1 MSLFDINEKNIEKSF
16 VWYIVAIFTLAVII
30 GFSTYL
36 LLLKAVF
43 VISTP
48 LPKAVFAVT
57 LIAAIISILIIFL
70 TCKLDLHSEHS
81 IGKRLIHIVILA
93 TISAAVFSVSYMYM
107 IGIVGLFEIINIR
120 IILVAFLILFTVA
133 LTAGFYLILVKNV
146 IKKTGYIKALYL
158 PASYY
163 LLPLVMSAATFSI
176 MLINGINYRQQ
187 TTFNKDYVSLENVA
201 QSSSVAQNINY
212 EFFTV
217 ISEVKSIEKM
227 FDFYVKNSNDR
238 TIQEYSRTIARY
250 FIDSGYTDSQL
261 FYSFSIYL
269 DDKRLITKG
278 NDEPESILTSWF
290 FDDLFS
296 EETSY
301 KANNILPNSVYN
313 KVMQFRQPVFV
324 VNDAGIFIMYYP
336 IVIDDNV
343 VGVIKLNFK
352 KKFVVNLLKVDKNDF
367 TETFILDSTY
377 NIVTQSGKLNTT
389 IFEND
394 INLNNNVNWQ
404 FIKNTPYKGVRNSM
418 QFSDIINIEKNNYQ
432 VVKYYLR
439 GDIIILSLWKTYS
452 GVKLDNIVFRDTI
465 TRTSVVGVISLIIL
479 GIVLQLAINY
489 VTSYISTTG
498 IVASSLSKGAGDLTV
513 RLPVKSVDEVG
524 YLAHSFNGFLDKIQS
539 IIGNIKVNAYTLTG
553 NVQDMKSSINVSL
566 NDFQSITKEFQN
578 EIDRANKITGTS
590 ANAAR
595 VVFMQRTR
603 FSAVNDTIRSL
614 LDNVNIISDKMK
626 SQSDAVSKTTSSIQQ
641 MMSNIVTVGQ
651 GANKA
656 NNYSKLL
663 HTGAIESSVIGES
676 VMESIQNIKEYS
688 RQITSITRVIHNI
701 AEQTNLLAMN
711 AAIEAAHAGEKGRGF
726 SVVADKIRKLAEDT
740 DVNSK
745 IINEI
750 IQQTRESIDYT
761 ADLSV
766 KSTDAIEKIVEDA
779 KTLAILIST
788 ISNANDELDIGRR
801 DILNNVKNLN
811 DITEDVQDL
820 SNKQRQMSGAVSQ
833 NITNV
838 DKLAED
844 VVNAVNTTED
854 EVHGLLS
861 SIENVS
867 DLSSTSVT
875 NMERLDTRAKEL
887 QAIFIKLYKL
897 VTLFKT
903 EHSDG
908 NLVVTYNS
916 KDAKKQKKLV
926 AKQEKKRKK
935 EMKKQSKKIKKSAMR
950 MNE

>member
-1 MSLFDINEKNIEKSF
+1 MSLFDINEKNIENSF
-16 VWYIVAIFTLAVII
+16 SRYLAVIFGLSGAL
-30 GFSTYL
+30 GFFIYL
-36 LLLKAVF
+36 LLLKAIF
-43 VISTP
+43 VINTP
-48 LPKAVFAVT
+48 LPKVVFIVT
-57 LIAAIISILIIFL
+57 ITVTGLSIVVILL

-81 IGKRLIHIVILA
+81 IGKKLVHMAVFATFLI
-93 TISAAVFSVSYMYM
+93 AVFSMIYMY
-107 IGIVGLFEIINIR
+107 ILGIVSLFEIINIR
-120 IILVAFLILFTVA
+120 IILVLFLMFLSVT
-133 LTAGFYLILVKNV
+133 LTAGLYLILVKRI
-146 IKKTGYIKALYL
+146 IKKIGYVKALYL

-163 LLPLVMSAATFSI
+163 LLPLVMTAATFSI

-187 TTFNKDYVSLENVA
+187 TKFNEEYLALNNIA
-201 QSSSVAQNINY
+201 QSSSVAQSINY
-212 EFFTV
+212 EIFTI
-217 ISEVKSIEKM
+217 ISKIQSIEKM
-227 FDFYVKNSNDR
+227 FAFYILNANDR
-238 TIQEYSRTIARY
+238 TVQEYSRTIANY
-250 FIDSGYTDSQL
+250 FIDSGYTDSEL

-269 DDKRLITKG
+269 NDKRLITKG
-278 NDEPESILTSWF
+278 NDESESILTSWF
-290 FDDLFS
+290 FDDLLS
-296 EETSY
+296 EESSY
-301 KANNILPNSVYN
+301 KVDNILPVSVYN

-324 VNDAGIFIMYYP
+324 VNELDVFVMYYP
-336 IVIDDNV
+336 IVVNESV
-343 VGVIKLNFK
+343 VGVISLDFK
-352 KKFVVNLLKVDKNDF
+352 KNFIVNLLKINKSDF
-367 TETFILDSTY
+367 TDTFILDSTY
-377 NIVTQSGKLNTT
+377 NIVTQSTKIDGN
-389 IFEND
+389 IFDENLYND
-394 INLNNNVNWQ
+394 KNWQ
-404 FIKNTPYKGVRNSM
+404 LIKNTPYKGVKNSM

-432 VVKYYLR
+432 IIKYYIK
-439 GDIIILSLWKTYS
+439 GDIVILSLWKVHA
-452 GVKLDNIVFRDTI
+452 GVNLDNIVLKDTI
-465 TRTSVVGVISLIIL
+465 TRTSIVGIVSLIIL
-479 GIVLQLAINY
+479 GIVLQLAIHH

-498 IVASSLSKGAGDLTV
+498 IVASSLSKGTGDLTV
-513 RLPVKSVDEVG
+513 RLPVKSIDEVG
-524 YLAHSFNGFLDKIQS
+524 YLAHSFNGFLDKMQS

-566 NDFQSITKEFQN
+566 NDFQSITEEFQN

-614 LDNVNIISDKMK
+614 LDNVDIISDKMK

-740 DVNSK
+740 DENSK

-750 IQQTRESIDYT
+750 IQQTRESVDYT

-779 KTLAILIST
+779 KKLATLIST

-844 VVNAVNTTED
+844 VVIAVNTTEE

-875 NMERLDTRAKEL
+875 NMERLDERAKEL
-887 QAIFIKLYKL
+887 QTIFIKLYKL

-908 NLVVTYNS
+908 NLVVTYNG
-916 KDAKKQKKLV
+916 KETKKQKQLEARK
-926 AKQEKKRKK
+926 EKKRKK
-935 EMKKQSKKIKKSAMR
+935 EMKKQAKKIKKSTMR
-950 MNE
+950 MHE

>member
-16 VWYIVAIFTLAVII
+16 ACYLAAIFVLAAII
-30 GFSTYL
+30 GFSIYL
-36 LLLKAVF
+36 LLLKAIF
-43 VISTP
+43 VINTP
-48 LPKAVFAVT
+48 LPKVVFIVT
-57 LIAAIISILIIFL
+57 LAATIISVLVILL

-81 IGKRLIHIVILA
+81 VGTRLVHITIGA
-93 TISAAVFSVSYMYM
+93 TCSVAIFSVSYMYLV
-107 IGIVGLFEIINIR
+107 GIVSLFEIINIR
-120 IILVAFLILFTVA
+120 IILVTFLILLSVT
-133 LTAGFYLILVKNV
+133 LTAGFYLLLVKRV
-146 IKKTGYIKALYL
+146 IKKLGYIKALYL

-163 LLPLVMSAATFSI
+163 LLPLVMTAAAFSI

-187 TTFNKDYVSLENVA
+187 TEFNEEYVSLENVA
-201 QSSSVAQNINY
+201 QSSSVAQSINY
-212 EFFTV
+212 EIFTV
-217 ISEVKSIEKM
+217 ISKIESIEKM
-227 FDFYVKNSNDR
+227 FAFYVKNSSDR
-238 TIQEYSRTIARY
+238 TIQKYSRTIANY
-250 FIDSGYTDSQL
+250 FIDSGYTDSEL

-269 DDKRLITKG
+269 DDKRIVTQG
-278 NDEPESILTSWF
+278 NDAPQSVLTSWF

-301 KANNILPNSVYN
+301 GVNNVLPSDVYN
-313 KVMQFRQPVFV
+313 KVMQFRQPVFIANEDNV
-324 VNDAGIFIMYYP
+324 FVMYYP
-336 IVIDDNV
+336 IVVNDSV
-343 VGVIKLNFK
+343 VGVIALNFK
-352 KKFVVNLLKVDKNDF
+352 KNFVVNLLRIDNSDF

-377 NIVTQSGKLNTT
+377 NIVTKSGKIDVP
-389 IFEND
+389 IFD
-394 INLNNNVNWQ
+394 KDLDNNRNWQ
-404 FIKNTPYKGVRNSM
+404 FIKNTPYRGVKNNM
-418 QFSDIINIEKNNYQ
+418 QFSDIINIGENDYQ
-432 VVKYYLR
+432 IIKYYIK
-439 GDIIILSLWKTYS
+439 GEIVILSLWKVYS
-452 GVKLDNIVFRDTI
+452 GVNLDNIVFKDTI
-465 TRTSVVGVISLIIL
+465 TRTSVVGIVSLIIL
-479 GIVLQLAINY
+479 CVVLQLAIHY

-498 IVASSLSKGAGDLTV
+498 IVAHSLSKGTGDLTV

-524 YLAHSFNGFLDKIQS
+524 YLANSFNAFLDKMQS

-626 SQSDAVSKTTSSIQQ
+626 AQSDAVSKTTSSIQQ

-740 DVNSK
+740 DENSK

-750 IQQTRESIDYT
+750 IQQTRESVDYT

-779 KTLAILIST
+779 KKLATLIST

-801 DILNNVKNLN
+801 DILNNIKNLN

-844 VVNAVNTTED
+844 VVVAVNTTEE

-875 NMERLDTRAKEL
+875 NMERLDARAKEL
-887 QAIFIKLYKL
+887 QVIFVKLYKL

-916 KDAKKQKKLV
+916 KEDKKQKKLE

-935 EMKKQSKKIKKSAMR
+935 EMKAQSKKIKKSTMR
-950 MNE
+950 MN